1 LLKAAYMPPFFVHE
15 DGDASLPHHRTVRRL
30 TLYTRTEPRLMA
42 NRAATTMPAVSP
54 APVTGR
60 AAETG
65 RVVDGPRRMVVATGG
80 TVVVVSGGAID
91 VGSTMGVIVVGTVGA
106 VVDVGLHPPGGA
118 LTVSGPE
125 LYATPSFH
133 WIATDTVAWADCSV
147 NTVE

>member
-1 LLKAAYMPPFFVHE
+1 
-15 DGDASLPHHRTVRRL
+15 
-30 TLYTRTEPRLMA
+30 
-42 NRAATTMPAVSP
+42 
-54 APVTGR
+54 
-60 AAETG
+60 
-65 RVVDGPRRMVVATGG
+65 MVVATGG

-91 VGSTMGVIVVGTVGA
+91 VGSTMGVIVVGTVGGTGAPQSVRGGTARSHVVVVGVGA